1 MYIYGEITVLKL
13 DLFQEIPN
21 VQVRSCPENDVDI
34 MYLNQYAFNTLSKIG
49 CGVPIF
55 GVKSILNIYLLGS
68 DIIHIS
74 K

>member
-1 MYIYGEITVLKL
+1 M
-13 DLFQEIPN
+13 
-21 VQVRSCPENDVDI
+21 RSCPENDVDI